1 MVEVLVLLGALVAL
15 VPSIAGMNGVFIRR
29 ARKLERRAGWRNNLN
44 AGTLLSSSAAGCF
57 APALLDRS
65 QSLGDIVQ
73 NVFFRRMRLIRGVR
87 RKRLPRVRGRMRD
100 QSPHPDVD

>member
-1 MVEVLVLLGALVAL
+1 MVELLVLLGALVTL
-15 VPSIAGMNGVFIRR
+15 VLSIAGMNGVLFEGPESL
-29 ARKLERRAGWRNNLN
+29 KDGRAGWRNNLN

-73 NVFFRRMRLIRGVR
+73 NVFFRRMRLIRGAR
-87 RKRLPRVRGRMRD
+87 
-100 QSPHPDVD
+100 

>member
-1 MVEVLVLLGALVAL
+1 MVELLVLLGAGNSGA
-15 VPSIAGMNGVFIRR
+15 IDCGHERGFIRR

-44 AGTLLSSSAAGCF
+44 AGTLLSSPAAGCF

-73 NVFFRRMRLIRGVR
+73 NVFFRTMRLIRGVR
-87 RKRLPRVRGRMRD
+87 RKRLPRVRG
-100 QSPHPDVD
+100 S